1 MTADPDGRST
11 GKAGLGVAGERRRAW
26 RMTLPPVGPAAG
38 QARRATSEMLAAWGI
53 GHLEEPA
60 VLLVSELVGNVVR
73 HASVSRL
80 PLELRLET
88 AGTWLRIEVLDADPR
103 PPQPRTPAELDES
116 GFGFVLVEALADK
129 WGVSPAS
136 TGKTVWAEL
145 DTSG

>member
-53 GHLEEPA
+53 GHLEEAA

-73 HASVSRL
+73 HASS
-80 PLELRLET
+80 
-88 AGTWLRIEVLDADPR
+88 AGCPWSCGWR
-103 PPQPRTPAELDES
+103 PS
-116 GFGFVLVEALADK
+116 GPG
-129 WGVSPAS
+129 
-136 TGKTVWAEL
+136 
-145 DTSG
+145 